1 MNNLSIQIVRIGH
14 KLNEINMSF
23 AAKGEFVID
32 EAHQMIQIK
41 VKQGLVTVYWDFIWL
56 DGDWAIAKARK
67 IEHDLA
73 MMIQKARQSAM
84 AVGEVA

>member
-14 KLNEINMSF
+14 KLHEINMSF
-23 AAKGEFVID
+23 AAEGEFIVHDILPKI
-32 EAHQMIQIK
+32 EVK
-41 VKQGLVTVYWDFIWL
+41 VMEGMVTVYSGFIWP
-56 DGDWAIAKARK
+56 DCDWAESDARK

>member
-1 MNNLSIQIVRIGH
+1 MSNLSNQIVKIGH
-14 KLNEINMSF
+14 KLHEINMNLP
-23 AAKGEFVID
+23 ATGEFIID
-32 EAHQMIQIK
+32 EAYQMIQVK